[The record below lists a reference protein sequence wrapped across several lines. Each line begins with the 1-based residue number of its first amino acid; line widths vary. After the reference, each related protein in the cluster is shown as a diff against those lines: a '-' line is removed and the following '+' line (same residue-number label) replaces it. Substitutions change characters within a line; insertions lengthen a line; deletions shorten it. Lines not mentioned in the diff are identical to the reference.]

1 MIITGKNGT
10 LNNLKM
16 YNEFLLIDT
25 SLSEGKIIDLE
36 KHETKNIHDQHV
48 NGSLTV
54 VWRDWDGL
62 IKNSPKMVYVS
73 SVNPGE
79 IKGPHIHTKRNSYF
93 VCIHGKVLFVIKNK
107 QGEYVEKISTA
118 DKPLL
123 IIVPKNMA
131 SAHLNLSKGIS
142 KVLTLADVAW
152 KPNDNEMK
160 NDDFVDYDWNKWTKY
175 NAE

>member
-1 MIITGKNGT
+1 MD
-10 LNNLKM
+10 
-16 YNEFLLIDT
+16 NEYFRV
-25 SLSEGKIIDLE
+25 IDLE
-36 KHETKNIHDQHV
+36 KYETKDINDQHV